1 MSSTAT
7 TTLGGMVVVTQV
19 YPSHR
24 PQEGQQV
31 CLGSQRFI
39 HGHPLAIG
47 MVQILIGVFVFLSGI
62 PMVIRAET
70 IGVYSGFFVW
80 GAGFYITSGS
90 LTVAAGKS
98 LSRRLVNTALGFN
111 VVSSVASFTA
121 IILYSFDVA
130 GVITYCWDDNCGP
143 FMALS
148 QGFSG
153 ILLVF
158 HVLEF
163 AVSLTVSVFAC
174 RATCNC
180 CDNQPSVYVI
190 PGNAAMAAQA
200 PPPLHTVP
208 VTMAVPA
215 QQISSFPKP
224 TENQNQIHPGLAE
237 PPAYTR

>member
-7 TTLGGMVVVTQV
+7 TTSGGMVVVTQV
-19 YPSHR
+19 YPSHF
-24 PQEGQQV
+24 PQEGQRV
-31 CLGSQRFI
+31 CLGTQRFI
-39 HGHPLAIG
+39 QGHPLAIG
-47 MVQILIGVFVFLSGI
+47 TVQIMIGVLVLLSGI
-62 PMVIRAET
+62 PMVIN
-70 IGVYSGFFVW
+70 GGSLGLYSGFFVW

-98 LSRRLVNTALGFN
+98 LSRCLVNTALGFN
-111 VVSSVASFTA
+111 VVSTVAAFTA
-121 IILYSFDVA
+121 MILYSFDA
-130 GVITYCWDDNCGP
+130 SGVTTYCWDPHCEQYMTL
-143 FMALS
+143 F

-153 ILLVF
+153 ILVVF

-174 RATCNC
+174 RSTCNC
-180 CDNQPSVYVI
+180 DDQPSVYVI

-215 QQISSFPKP
+215 QQIPSFPKP
-224 TENQNQIHPGLAE
+224 AENQNQIHPGLTE

>member
-7 TTLGGMVVVTQV
+7 TISGGMVVVTQV

-24 PQEGQQV
+24 PQEGQRV
-31 CLGSQRFI
+31 CLGTQRFI
-39 HGHPLAIG
+39 EGYPLAIG
-47 MVQILIGVFVFLSGI
+47 TVQIMIGALVLLSGI
-62 PMVIRAET
+62 PMVIRANT

-80 GAGFYITSGS
+80 GAGFYLTSGS

-98 LSRRLVNTALGFN
+98 LSRCLVNTAMGFN
-111 VVSSVASFTA
+111 VVSSVAAVTA

-143 FMALS
+143 YMVLS

-153 ILLVF
+153 VLVVF

-163 AVSLTVSVFAC
+163 AVSLTASIFAC

-180 CDNQPSVYVI
+180 CDNQQQASVYVS
-190 PGNAAMAAQA
+190 PAVAAQG
-200 PPPLHTVP
+200 PPPLHTAP
-208 VTMAVPA
+208 ATMAVPG
-215 QQISSFPKP
+215 QEIPSFPKP
-224 TENQNQIHPGLAE
+224 TENQDQIILGLTESQAC
-237 PPAYTR
+237 TC